1 MCRGPADAGGPSRA
15 TYNRALEVALM
26 FRTGN
31 PALKESTF
39 RGVRA
44 ALGTV
49 AMARK
54 GTVNKTGIPLLILL
68 AAAAFVWNSPVPQPF
83 IFIGLI
89 GGLVTAFITI
99 FKNTAAPIATPLY
112 AAFEGLLVGGLSVFC
127 EQRYHGIVINALGLT
142 FGTLAVL
149 LAVYSTGLI
158 RPSENFKLGIVAAT
172 GAIAV
177 LYLVSMV
184 MGFFGKSIP
193 FIHDSGPLGIA
204 FSLFVVGLAALNLVL
219 DFDFIERGAA
229 AGPPRYMEWFGPFG
243 LLVRLVWLYI
253 QVLGLLAEIHD
264 PRSKG

>member
-1 MCRGPADAGGPSRA
+1 
-15 TYNRALEVALM
+15 LEVVLM

-39 RGVRA
+39 KGARA
-44 ALGTV
+44 AFGEE
-49 AMARK
+49 AMTLQ
-54 GTVNKTGIPLLILL
+54 GTVNKTGISLLILL
-68 AAAAFVWNSPVPQPF
+68 AAAAFVWNSPVPQVF

-89 GGLVTAFITI
+89 GGLVTALVTV
-99 FKNTAAPIATPLY
+99 FKNTVAPYTTPLY
-112 AAFEGLLVGGLSVFC
+112 AAFEGLLLGGLSLFF
-127 EQRYHGIVINALGLT
+127 EQRYPGIVMNAVGLT
-142 FGTLAVL
+142 FGTLFVL

-172 GAIAV
+172 GAIGL

-193 FIHDSGPLGIA
+193 LIHGSGMVGIG

-229 AGPPRYMEWFGPFG
+229 AGAPKYMEWVGAFG
-243 LLVRLVWLYI
+243 LLVTLVWLYI
-253 QVLGLLAEIHD
+253 EILRLLAKMQD
-264 PRSKG
+264 RRR